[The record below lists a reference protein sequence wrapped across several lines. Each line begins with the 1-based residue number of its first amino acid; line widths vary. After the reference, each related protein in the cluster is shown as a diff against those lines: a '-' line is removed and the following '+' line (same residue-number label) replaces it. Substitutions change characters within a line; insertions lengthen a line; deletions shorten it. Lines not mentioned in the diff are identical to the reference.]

1 MSVRRPRQILYVIPN
16 LFTMG
21 CLFCGFYSIAQS
33 FGSDGGMDGL
43 YRAAL
48 AIIYAAL
55 FDAFDG
61 RVARATKT
69 NSSFGLELDSLADVV
84 AFGVAP
90 AALVYNW
97 GLAHLGVIGLLV
109 SFVWVACGAL
119 RLARFNI
126 MSHDHHKSPDHKPS
140 QYFVGLPIP
149 MAAAVIVTLV
159 ILARKVAG
167 AEYEPAHWA
176 LAAVVIGVA
185 LLMVSKFKF
194 RSFKAVN
201 FRSKNTI
208 LVAGAI
214 VVAAI
219 AIWVGFRGAFVFAFL
234 MAFYLGLGLVETLFR
249 RNPV

>member
-1 MSVRRPRQILYVIPN
+1 MTVRRPRQLLYVLPN

-33 FGSDGGMDGL
+33 FHSDGGMDGL

-48 AIIYAAL
+48 AIVYAAF

-61 RVARATKT
+61 RVARATRT
-69 NSSFGLELDSLADVV
+69 NSAFGLELDSLADVV

-97 GLAHLGVIGLLV
+97 GLAHLGIIGLFV
-109 SFVWVACGAL
+109 SFIWVACGAL

-126 MSHDHHKSPDHKPS
+126 LSHGHHKAEGKPS
-140 QYFVGLPIP
+140 KYFVGLPIP
-149 MAAAVIVTLV
+149 MAAAVIVCLV
-159 ILARKVAG
+159 VLARKVAG

-185 LLMVSKFKF
+185 LLMVSRFKF
-194 RSFKAVN
+194 RSFKTVN
-201 FRSKNTI
+201 FRSKNTLLI
-208 LVAGAI
+208 VGAI
-214 VVAAI
+214 LAAVV
-219 AIWVGFRGAFVFAFL
+219 AIWVGFRGSYVFAFL
-234 MAFYLGLGLVETLFR
+234 MAVYLGLGLVETLFR